1 MIVSYTLPEK
11 RELTPE
17 QIQEIEEACRRPI
30 IYDDDCPDMTPETEI
45 QWKKAVAERNARL
58 AAKKQA
64 GA

>member
-1 MIVSYTLPEK
+1 MIVRMTLSKDDKP
-11 RELTPE
+11 TPE
-17 QIQEIEEACRRPI
+17 QIAEIREARKYPVAV
-30 IYDDDCPDMTPETEI
+30 DDDCPDMTPETEI